1 MTQSESVAGRPIRDF
16 LYAVHSGDIPFS
28 YFEEASDGA
37 RSHSWFRDLV
47 RGDRW
52 AVRPPTPEAFPGLQK
67 LLRVDEEELMLMIAE
82 EWYRVTTHV
91 EPETLA
97 LARRIE
103 QLEGEDYEMVL
114 TFLDKVEKGRSTDL

>member
-1 MTQSESVAGRPIRDF
+1 
-16 LYAVHSGDIPFS
+16 
-28 YFEEASDGA
+28 
-37 RSHSWFRDLV
+37 
-47 RGDRW
+47 
-52 AVRPPTPEAFPGLQK
+52 
-67 LLRVDEEELMLMIAE
+67 MLMIAE
-82 EWYRVTTHV
+82 EWYRVTTDV

>member
-16 LYAVHSGDIPFS
+16 LYAVHSQDIPFS

-67 LLRVDEEELMLMIAE
+67 LLQVDEEGLMLMIAE
-82 EWYRVTTHV
+82 EWYGVTTDV

-103 QLEGEDYEMVL
+103 QLEGEDYEMVI
-114 TFLDKVEKGRSTDL
+114 TFLDKVEKGRSTEL